1 MSNLMQRYGPT
12 ALITGASSGI
22 GAEFARQ
29 LATAGMNLILAARRR
44 ENMEALRNEIRAD
57 HDVQV
62 RIEAV
67 DLADDPGA
75 LIEATAGDDID
86 VLVNNAGFGEKD
98 PFLDIDIE
106 RQLKMI
112 RLNCATVIRLTHHY
126 VGRMVQRDR
135 GAVIITSSTGAYQA
149 LPYSAVYGATKAF
162 DLHFGEALAC
172 ELKDTNV
179 DVLTLC
185 PGPTDTEGPRRTG
198 VDTDRVK
205 MMPVGPVVTAALR
218 SLGRR
223 PTVIPGFTNRLGATL
238 TRLVPRKLATRIAGR
253 LIKNAAPG

>member
-1 MSNLMQRYGPT
+1 MQSLTKRYGPR

-22 GAEFARQ
+22 GAEFAKR
-29 LATAGMNLILAARRR
+29 LARAGMSLVLAARRR
-44 ENMEALRNEIRAD
+44 ENMVALRNEIAAAN
-57 HDVQV
+57 DVDI

-67 DLADDPGA
+67 DLASDPDA
-75 LIEATAGDDID
+75 LIAATADIEID
-86 VLVNNAGFGEKD
+86 LFVNNAGFGEKD
-98 PFLDIDIE
+98 PFLDIPIDT
-106 RQLKMI
+106 QLKMI
-112 RLNCATVIRLTHHY
+112 QLNCAAVIRLTHHY
-126 VGRMVQRDR
+126 VTQMVERDR

-198 VDTDRVK
+198 VDPDRVK
-205 MMPVGPVVTAALR
+205 MMPVGPVVTRALKA
-218 SLGRR
+218 LGRR
-223 PTVIPGFTNRLGATL
+223 PTTIPGFTNRVGAAL
-238 TRLVPRKLATRIAGR
+238 TRLLPRRLATRIAGR
-253 LIKNAAPG
+253 LIRNAAS